1 MAIQL
6 QEQTPEKDIERSL
19 WYIRNKAKI
28 KKLIML
34 LIIIIS
40 IIFFSISVYQIF
52 KIRKENINIQ
62 EGLKNSIDFL
72 SWKQT
77 NQIQNL
83 IIGNKDIIKSGSEY
97 YDVVI
102 SVKNPNPK
110 TAVTNLKYRFIYNDK
125 DYSETKEIFILPN
138 ETKKLIDFNV
148 KTSIIRKVDVEI
160 VSITWKRFLDY
171 ELEQLPQNIFEI
183 KDENLIIDDTEKSR
197 SIAEF
202 SVTNKS
208 TYSWLESKFYVFLYL
223 GTKIVAVNQI
233 NTQNFYSGEER
244 KLQTSWFYKLPS
256 YIKLKIESETNIL
269 DKNNYIKPR

>member
-1 MAIQL
+1 MIIQI
-6 QEQTPEKDIERSL
+6 QDQTPEKDIERSL

-40 IIFFSISVYQIF
+40 IIFFSISIYQFI
-52 KIRKENINIQ
+52 KIKKENINIQ
-62 EGLKNSIDFL
+62 EGLKNSINFI
-72 SWKQT
+72 SWKQK
-77 NQIQNL
+77 NQIQSL

-110 TAVTNLKYRFIYNDK
+110 IAVTNLKYRFIYNDK
-125 DYSETKEIFILPN
+125 DYSETKEVFILPN
-138 ETKKLIDFNV
+138 ETKKLIDFNI
-148 KTSIIRKVDVEI
+148 KTSIIRKVDIEI
-160 VSITWKRFLDY
+160 VSITWKKFLDY

-183 KDENLIIDDTEKSR
+183 SNENLIINDAEKSR

-233 NTQNFYSGEER
+233 NTQNFYSGEEK